1 MVTITPTPTL
11 LLRATSTVTAT
22 CTTAVPDTN
31 GYVPPDACNANYGF
45 YPRWEDNA
53 AFAIAFGLTTCA
65 HLAQAIT
72 LKKPFCWVIIMG
84 ALWECFCFILRT
96 LGAKDQQNST
106 YVTLSTLLFLL
117 APLWI
122 NAFAYMV
129 VSRLIYFLHPKQ
141 TSLRIPARWLAKG
154 FVTADIISFIV
165 QAAGGALMADQHSTE
180 NASLGR
186 KIYMAGVGSQLFF
199 VLIFVVVVTS
209 FYRQVSFDIRT
220 GTLKNR
226 NRWIRHLILVIFLV
240 LVLIVERITFRLI
253 EFSGG
258 VSSSNEILRHEA
270 YQLYLDAL
278 PMLLALASLNLV
290 HPGIVLK
297 GPGSSFPS
305 SKTHWWKGRSAA
317 FEPIT
322 LQSFDRR
329 EHSLAE

>member
-1 MVTITPTPTL
+1 
-11 LLRATSTVTAT
+11 T
-22 CTTAVPDTN
+22 CTTAVPDAN

-65 HLAQAIT
+65 HLAQAIV

-106 YVTLSTLLFLL
+106 YVTVSTLLFLL
-117 APLWI
+117 APFVFPGI

-141 TSLRIPARWLAKG
+141 AVLTIPARWLAKG
-154 FVTADIISFIV
+154 FVAADIISFIV

-180 NASLGR
+180 NADLGR
-186 KIYMAGVGSQLFF
+186 KVYMAGVGVQLFF
-199 VLIFVVVVTS
+199 VVIFIVVSIS
-209 FYRQVSFDIRT
+209 FYHQVLCDIRT

-226 NRWIRHLILVIFLV
+226 NRWIRPLVLVIFLV
-240 LVLIVERITFRLI
+240 LILIVVRIFLPCAPHERIIFRFV

-258 VSSSNEILRHEA
+258 VSSSNKILRHEG

-278 PMLLALASLNLV
+278 PMLLALASLNLI
-290 HPGIVLK
+290 HPGLVLK
-297 GPGSSFPS
+297 GPGCSFPS
-305 SKTHWWKGRSAA
+305 SKIR
-317 FEPIT
+317 
-322 LQSFDRR
+322 
-329 EHSLAE
+329 